1 MQDVHQEHDA
11 LIPVIGNKNGFNAC
25 KATVGDQDPIA
36 TLEVWHSR
44 FSARDLLAN
53 PLDDFVLDGE
63 GVLVDVHDLDNP
75 TRRTDGIPV
84 VVDLIELDEKI
95 SGEERLLYRNLPILP
110 ELLDEECRTIARKPL
125 SLQVLKRATVLASF
139 ALDNIPT
146 RPGCGLRHGL

>member
-11 LIPVIGNKNGFNAC
+11 LVPIIGNKNGFNVC
-25 KATVGDQDPIA
+25 EATVCDQDPIA
-36 TLEVWHSR
+36 RLEVWHSR
-44 FSARDLLAN
+44 FSARDPFAN

-63 GVLVDVHDLDNP
+63 GVLVEAHDLDNP
-75 TRRTDGIPV
+75 TSRTDGIPV

-110 ELLDEECRTIARKPL
+110 ELLDAECRTVARKPL

-139 ALDNIPT
+139 ALDDIPT
-146 RPGCGLRHGL
+146 RPGCRFRHGL